1 MIFISSGA
9 IYHQNNPYAKNKIND
24 ELHFLELTKK
34 YNFNLMIPRIF
45 NLGGPF
51 INKPQNYALSNFI
64 LQAKTNKKIIINA
77 NNDVFRSYIHIN
89 NLIDLFYKWLN
100 DTNKEN
106 PLIFDISH
114 PKKIEI
120 KDLAKKICEILE
132 INCDIISPNYE
143 LNNSSDL
150 YIGDASKMLSLF
162 KKYKINLIDLKQ
174 IIIDTDFYLNNN
186 QQ

>member
-1 MIFISSGA
+1 M
-9 IYHQNNPYAKNKIND
+9 
-24 ELHFLELTKK
+24 KK
-34 YNFNLMIPRIF
+34 
-45 NLGGPF
+45 
-51 INKPQNYALSNFI
+51 
-64 LQAKTNKKIIINA
+64 
-77 NNDVFRSYIHIN
+77 V
-89 NLIDLFYKWLN
+89 
-100 DTNKEN
+100 
-106 PLIFDISH
+106 
-114 PKKIEI
+114 